1 MQLTDKVLK
10 KFEAELKKLKPNRDS
25 LKTLHYTEEGHL
37 EFTNSHVAV
46 RLKDCH
52 SDGEKTVPETDTTYP
67 NLGRIFDTQSVGNSI
82 KINVLEVRNMIA
94 PFKTEKFDYVK
105 MTFNNDS
112 VDFEAPK
119 VEGQSL
125 TNAKL
130 ICQLDVPHN
139 EPFIVSVNPKY
150 LYNCLQLFNVL
161 KIKEINLNYSSA
173 VRPLLFEHEN
183 LQYLVTPM
191 RIG

>member
-10 KFEAELKKLKPNRDS
+10 KFESELKKFKSTRDS
-25 LKTLHYTEEGHL
+25 LKTIHYTEEGHI

-52 SDGEKTVPETDTTYP
+52 SEGEKTVPETDTSYP
-67 NLGRIFDTQSVGNSI
+67 NMGRIFDGMSVENII
-82 KINVLEVRNMIA
+82 KLNVLQIRNMIA
-94 PFKTEKFDYVK
+94 PFKAEKFKYVK

-112 VDFEAPK
+112 INFEAPK

-130 ICQLDVPHN
+130 ICELDIPHN
-139 EPFIVSVNPKY
+139 EPFTVSVNPKY

-161 KIKEINLNYSSA
+161 KIKEVNLNYSSS